1 MVDLSS
7 KTHNKSGKLYYKF
20 KNNKGNL
27 QTALLTQ
34 LRIFDSKRV
43 KTQLSSVK
51 ISDFEI
57 LKDKLKN
64 RIIG

>member
-20 KNNKGNL
+20 KDNKGNL

-34 LRIFDSKRV
+34 LRIFDIKR
-43 KTQLSSVK
+43 KSNQICK
-51 ISDFEI
+51 INKEDFNKIKE
-57 LKDKLKN
+57 
-64 RIIG
+64 RIIKFI